1 MNACPKKAIHME
13 PDRQGFLYPVIN
25 TVKYG
30 EMRRLRIMQ
39 TELPNWKS
47 KSSAE

>member
-13 PDRQGFLYPVIN
+13 PDRQGLPGDQ
-25 TVKYG
+25 YG

-47 KSSAE
+47 KISAE

>member
-1 MNACPKKAIHME
+1 MPALKSNSYGTRSTGIFIPGN
-13 PDRQGFLYPVIN
+13 Q
-25 TVKYG
+25 YG